1 MRRLNRLEAGA
12 QRRDLTS
19 KTSSG
24 PTRAGFRQKSVLT
37 NYQYENTVYYHCE
50 VFTLCCVY
58 ISKCNKIHSFWESCD
73 LNNSDQRHECF
84 SFDRWLKKTANNLA
98 PRFGQK
104 NYQQSDRW
112 SMTDFSSIFNSAQG
126 VPEKFSIKITFLE
139 EPPFIKSTSP
149 GFTITSWIMKQ
160 IGSGWTFYRRIC
172 NVFSMIF
179 FISEKW
185 LISWNENF
193 LFPIVVVNSQSN
205 IVRGVPIGIPHSHI
219 SFTNSSSSLGL

>member
-1 MRRLNRLEAGA
+1 MHQIAFFL
-12 QRRDLTS
+12 S
-19 KTSSG
+19 K
-24 PTRAGFRQKSVLT
+24 V
-37 NYQYENTVYYHCE
+37 V
-50 VFTLCCVY
+50 TLILRIKDMSAVCLIV
-58 ISKCNKIHSFWESCD
+58 SKKKLQTIWFWGSA
-73 LNNSDQRHECF
+73 
-84 SFDRWLKKTANNLA
+84 K
-98 PRFGQK
+98 K

-112 SMTDFSSIFNSAQG
+112 SMTNFQVFFNSAFRG
-126 VPEKFSIKITFLE
+126 CLRSSPSKSPFL
-139 EPPFIKSTSP
+139 KSHPS
-149 GFTITSWIMKQ
+149 SSQHHQVLQSLHESKQ

-205 IVRGVPIGIPHSHI
+205 IVREVPIGIPHSHI